1 MEILKILNNN
11 VIVSQNEHGKEIIA
25 MGKGIAFKKKV
36 GELVSDEMIDKVY
49 TLSDEVFS
57 KFEELLEEIP
67 LEHVQFTDEIINYI
81 KLELG
86 KKIDDKIYI
95 TLSDHI
101 YTSIERIKNGLSIKN
116 VLLWDI
122 KKFYKDEYKIGK
134 HILDMIEESFD
145 VRLPDDEAGF
155 IAIHIVNATMDED
168 IDTVYEITKITQ
180 EVLNIVKYF
189 FHIDFDEESVYY
201 YRFISHLKFFAQRLV
216 THTAYEDNQ
225 NDDLLEVIKN
235 KYKNA
240 YACALKIK
248 AYIMKNYNYCLSDE
262 ETLYLT
268 IHIERIVYKN
278 K

>member
-1 MEILKILNNN
+1 MEIYKVLNNN
-11 VIVSQNEHGKEIIA
+11 VIVSQNEQGKEIIA
-25 MGKGIAFKKKV
+25 MGKGIAFKKKIGDHV
-36 GELVSDEMIDKVY
+36 EDQLIDKVY
-49 TLSDEVFS
+49 TLSDEVTS
-57 KFEELLEEIP
+57 KFQELLEEIP
-67 LEHVQFTDEIINYI
+67 LEHVQFSDEIIHYI

-86 KKIDDKIYI
+86 KKINDKIYI

-101 YTSIERIKNGLSIKN
+101 YTSIERIKKGLSVKN

-122 KKFYKDEYKIGK
+122 KKFYKEEYRIGIN
-134 HILDMIEESFD
+134 ILNMIEERFG

-155 IAIHIVNATMDED
+155 IALHIVNATMDED
-168 IDTVYEITKITQ
+168 INAVYEITKITQ

-189 FHIDFDEESVYY
+189 FHIEFDEDSVYY

-216 THTAYEDNQ
+216 THSSYQDDQ
-225 NDDLLEVIKN
+225 NDDLLEVIKV

-240 YACALKIK
+240 YACTLKIK
-248 AYIMKNYNYCLSDE
+248 EYIKNNYAYCLSDE
-262 ETLYLT
+262 ESLYLT